1 MGCKKTPVRDNGN
14 RRHAQGSLIFDR
26 TLAPTMRPTDDLTPN
41 TDEMQAMQ
49 GRIADIQERRRG
61 RIRWHITKHTAELAI
76 AALAG
81 RAEYRRSGKCRR
93 RKKRKRLL

>member
-1 MGCKKTPVRDNGN
+1 MP
-14 RRHAQGSLIFDR
+14 
-26 TLAPTMRPTDDLTPN
+26 PTDDLIPN

-49 GRIADIQERRRG
+49 GRIADIQARRRG

-81 RAEYRRSGKCRR
+81 RGRYRPSAKCRR
-93 RKKRKRLL
+93 RKRTKRLL